1 MSKAIEDW
9 YRATQK
15 LIKDAYA
22 SSDTSEELQA
32 IVDGWVEA
40 LKTMETACPGLKENY
55 ERRKAVQESFT
66 PEQIDFICYEIG
78 DWYLEWKNQIIV
90 DGQKGQHKL
99 GIAKEHLKTMI
110 CGD

>member
-15 LIKDAYA
+15 LIKGV
-22 SSDTSEELQA
+22 SDHKTSETDEM
-32 IVDGWVEA
+32 IKEWEEA
-40 LKTMETACPGLKENY
+40 LSTMEVACPGLKENY

-66 PEQIDFICYEIG
+66 PEQIDFICYQIG
-78 DWYLEWKNQIIV
+78 DWYIDWK
-90 DGQKGQHKL
+90 DRMATGTGKQHRL